1 MHARDRSATETC
13 LSLPEVVQQ
22 IGSYLFEPIDLY
34 EASCVNRLWC
44 AALLPLRSQ
53 YPHVTLEHLPSFL
66 SFLQSNRRVVHHCRA
81 LRILSDDLDDG
92 QDSDAESDAESD
104 SDSISIS
111 TANSDVEMNRE
122 GEDPAIR
129 TGRTLTKRTKPAPM
143 DLNAVAGVMN
153 YLAAGGRLQF
163 FMYALPGEPQRALP
177 DDAWLALRRMSD
189 SLQGLYIEVV
199 GKHWDIVLASRFSNL
214 TYLRLFLDTEEEIMT
229 DGRGQAFDPKSA
241 LIAFLQSHPRLE
253 VLHLYLGTCFANL
266 DLSLVRLPLLR
277 SFLLISKAE
286 DVNIAPFIVSHP
298 TLRSLDVY
306 TDTEI
311 IPFPAESLPNITALQ
326 VSAMTVPW
334 FINVLDTAAKRSQ
347 PIRHLQVTAARQQ
360 NFHDVLSLS
369 APLGATL
376 RCLELIFWSRDV
388 PLLKVLEDVN
398 RVFPKLVEISLFI
411 PSWGSAEWEEEG
423 KPLDLTTMLE
433 CFAQNTDLLAFSISD
448 PQTELL
454 TAEQVAAVPISC
466 VPPRLK
472 YVIWRSQT
480 FRIRRRQTT
489 TSDGEVITILEA
501 ERTYHPRNFRGNQ
514 YLRDWHEEM
523 VLDHLAG
530 NYEEQLKLC

>member
-34 EASCVNRLWC
+34 ESSCVNRLWY

-53 YPHVTLEHLPSFL
+53 YPHVALEHLPSFL
-66 SFLQSNRRVVHHCRA
+66 SFLQSNRRAAHHCRA
-81 LRILSDDLDDG
+81 LRILADDLDQG
-92 QDSDAESDAESD
+92 QDSDADSDSD

-111 TANSDVEMNRE
+111 TANSDVEMDRE
-122 GEDPAIR
+122 SEDPAIS
-129 TGRTLTKRTKPAPM
+129 TGKTLVNRTKPVPM
-143 DLNAVAGVMN
+143 DLSAVADVIN
-153 YLAAGGRLQF
+153 HLAEGGKLQF
-163 FMYALPGEPQRALP
+163 FMYALPGEPQQPLP
-177 DDAWLALRRMSD
+177 DDVWLALRKMSE

-199 GKHWDIVLASRFSNL
+199 ARHWDIVLASRFSNL
-214 TYLRLFLDTEEEIMT
+214 TYLRLFLDTEEEITT

-241 LIAFLQSHPRLE
+241 LVAFLQSHPRLE

-286 DVNIAPFIVSHP
+286 DVNLTPFIMSHP
-298 TLRSLDVY
+298 TLRSMDVY

-326 VSAMTVPW
+326 VSAMTVSW
-334 FINVLDTAAKRSQ
+334 FANILGTAAKRSQ
-347 PIRHLQVTAARQQ
+347 PIRHLQITAARQQ
-360 NFHDVLSLS
+360 NFRDVLSLS

-388 PLLKVLEDVN
+388 PLLRVLEDVN
-398 RVFPKLVEISLFI
+398 RVFPKLVEVSLFI
-411 PSWGSAEWEEEG
+411 PSWGSAEWEEEE
-423 KPLDLTTMLE
+423 KPLDLATMLE

-454 TAEQVAAVPISC
+454 TAEQVAAVPVSC
-466 VPPRLK
+466 VPPRLQ
-472 YVIWRSQT
+472 YIIWRSQT
-480 FRIRRRQTT
+480 FRLRRRQTT
-489 TSDGEVITILEA
+489 TGDGEVTTTLEA
-501 ERTYHPRNFRGNQ
+501 ERTYHPRNFRGSR

-523 VLDHLAG
+523 VLDHLTG
-530 NYEEQLKLC
+530 NYEEQLKLY